1 MRRAGHRLRRLQ
13 PAGPRLPDRA
23 VQDVDDLPPD
33 DYRRNA
39 PRFQGE
45 NFQKNLDLVKQDRGA
60 GRGARAAR
68 RASSPWRGC
77 WPRATTSCRS
87 PARSGPSTSTKTS
100 ARLDVALTPEE
111 LAQIDAILPPG
122 AASGERYPQAMR
134 GDRSLTPYFTNL
146 VCRIICIM
154 LNSVNAARPN
164 TPSLASL
171 PRCPAHP
178 TRLASVGGASRCVR
192 GPTSGSL
199 PPGASQVF
207 ENPMMSGPI
216 RRNFARW
223 IDATDRGH
231 ARLLTSAGAEPCGG
245 SQECAR
251 ARSAL
256 VRRSKDPG

>member
-1 MRRAGHRLRRLQ
+1 
-13 PAGPRLPDRA
+13 
-23 VQDVDDLPPD
+23 
-33 DYRRNA
+33 
-39 PRFQGE
+39 
-45 NFQKNLDLVKQDRGA
+45 
-60 GRGARAAR
+60 
-68 RASSPWRGC
+68 
-77 WPRATTSCRS
+77 
-87 PARSGPSTSTKTS
+87 
-100 ARLDVALTPEE
+100 
-111 LAQIDAILPPG
+111 
-122 AASGERYPQAMR
+122 
-134 GDRSLTPYFTNL
+134 
-146 VCRIICIM
+146 M

-178 TRLASVGGASRCVR
+178 TRLASVGGACWCVR

-256 VRRSKDPG
+256 VRRSKGPRMRSKPMRGYLGGVREEIAISACDDSRHHHQTALWRSDPLLPRNSGERCCGRGTFSRLDMRHGAEATPPVLA